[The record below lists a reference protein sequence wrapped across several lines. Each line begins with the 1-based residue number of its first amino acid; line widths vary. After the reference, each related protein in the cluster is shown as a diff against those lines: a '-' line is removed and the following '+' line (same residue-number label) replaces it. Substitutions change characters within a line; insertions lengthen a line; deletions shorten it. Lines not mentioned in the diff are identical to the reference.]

1 MPAYRVSAPSASR
14 GLVDSLQ
21 WAHCPVD
28 AGLTTVS
35 KQVQEGERVMG
46 FHRIFKSSLK
56 GTIINVVYFQKT

>member
-1 MPAYRVSAPSASR
+1 MVPAFRVSALIASR

-21 WAHCPVD
+21 WDRCPVD

-35 KQVQEGERVMG
+35 KQVQEGEHVMG

-56 GTIINVVYFQKT
+56 GTML